1 MLKERQRLLEA
12 MISRRLG
19 AGLRS
24 ARVLDVGCGRGDW
37 LVWLRGLGVAD
48 HNLHGVD
55 LLADR
60 IASAQKAH
68 PTFAFVQANAEEFDG
83 DDASF
88 DLVVCSTLF
97 SSILDPGMAT
107 RVARNI
113 DRILAPGGAIIWYDF
128 RYRNPGNPHTRPMT
142 RPRIKALFEA
152 LEPDLHSLTLVP
164 PLARRLG
171 PAAGALYPLLAAI
184 PPLRSH
190 LAGLLSRS
198 AERAT
203 G

>member
-12 MISRRLG
+12 MINRRVG

-37 LVWLRGLGVAD
+37 LVWLQGLGVPD
-48 HNLHGVD
+48 RNLHGLD

-60 IASAQKAH
+60 IASAQQAH
-68 PTFAFVQANAEEFDG
+68 PTFTFVQANAEEFDAG
-83 DDASF
+83 DASF
-88 DLVVCSTLF
+88 DLIVCSTLF

-113 DRILAPGGAIIWYDF
+113 NRILAPGGAIIWYDF

-142 RPRIKALFEA
+142 RPRIKGLFDG
-152 LEPDLHSLTLVP
+152 LEPDLHAVTVVP

-171 PAAGALYPLLAAI
+171 PATGALYPLLAAI

-198 AERAT
+198 VERAA